1 MNGGQDV
8 RLTNR
13 FDFLRLV
20 FAATVAVYH
29 MAALSLSAQG
39 VPEDILAGLA
49 EVSIQGF
56 FVLSGALVFG
66 SLQRTQSVSAYA
78 LKRVRRLY
86 PAYLTVIL
94 VCAIAAVTLT
104 PVARSQLNA
113 VLHYILTNAVFLNF
127 LGPDLPGVFEGQ
139 RFTAVNGALWTIK
152 IEVMFYAVLPILVWF
167 LNLTGK
173 LKLVFVTLIYI
184 AAEFWR
190 GFLEAKGLA
199 MGSGMIIQ
207 LSRQLPGQMSFFI
220 AGMLVWEY
228 RELLRSKWPVALVIG
243 AALTGVSY
251 LPHAE
256 FVRAAGLALSIGAIG
271 LAPGASLNTARF
283 GDISYGVY
291 ITHFPI
297 IQTAIAIGLFRTS
310 VAMGYAV
317 SALATVIAAFLLWH
331 VIEKP
336 FLSRDN
342 WYRRHEKEN
351 QAT

>member
-1 MNGGQDV
+1 M
-8 RLTNR
+8 
-13 FDFLRLV
+13 RLV
-20 FAATVAVYH
+20 FAGMVAVYH
-29 MAALSLSAQG
+29 MVALSLSAPG
-39 VPEDILAGLA
+39 VPEERLASLA

-66 SLQRTQSVSAYA
+66 SLLRTDGISAYA
-78 LKRVRRLY
+78 MKRIRRLY

-94 VCAIAAVTLT
+94 ISAIAALALV
-104 PVARSQLNA
+104 PEPREHLNG
-113 VLHYILTNAVFLNF
+113 VLHYILANAVFLNF
-127 LGPDLPGVFEGQ
+127 LGPDLPGVFEEQ

-152 IEVMFYAVLPILVWF
+152 IEVMFYIVLPILVWF

-173 LKLVFVTLIYI
+173 LRLVFMALIYI
-184 AAEFWR
+184 AAEIWR

-199 MGSGMIIQ
+199 SGSGMIIQ

-228 RELLRSKWPVALVIG
+228 RDLLRSKWFIALTIGVI
-243 AALTGVSY
+243 LTGVSY
-251 LPHAE
+251 LPYAE
-256 FVRAAGLALSIGAIG
+256 AVRAAGLALLIGAIG
-271 LAPGASLNTARF
+271 LAPGPQINAARF

-297 IQTAIAIGLFRTS
+297 IQTVIAVGLFQTS
-310 VAMGYAV
+310 VATGYAA
-317 SALATVIAAFLLWH
+317 SAFATVMAAFLLWH
-331 VIEKP
+331 LIEKP

-342 WYRRHEKEN
+342 WYRRHEKGD